1 MDDFVLENLHASRN
15 DFCSRLINLLTPHIH
30 YGLKSIFDEAWKLCI
45 ENGETTKYLMT
56 FQNFLLRIPKW
67 NTSIIEKETQRI
79 NEQSGCSHIE
89 ELITCV
95 HIIHLKTLTCVRAGS
110 KQKKIDIAIP
120 KLSNFI
126 HNVYINVARKVYSN
140 VYLFEKTKQHLQIQ
154 KNNNKLEEF
163 IKECILNTIRESIP
177 IEKLLKVYIEDQFIE
192 EDTEVVDTEEIIAQD
207 PVMEEEEKELDQ
219 QLENALETFDNE
231 KEREGRVGEGEDSG
245 SVKKQT
251 ITFHDMDQVRTITDA
266 ENNIS
271 STDELVNAPKTL
283 ERLEEISMKN
293 FAKRKEE
300 QNSYDDDDGGDE
312 NDAIQIGEP
321 VSLGELDI
329 DMFSEL

>member
-1 MDDFVLENLHASRN
+1 MDDFVLENLQASRN

-30 YGLKSIFDEAWKLCI
+30 SGLKSIFDEAWKLCI

-56 FQNFLLRIPKW
+56 FQNFLLRVPKW

-79 NEQSGCSHIE
+79 SEQSGCGHIE

-120 KLSNFI
+120 KLSEFI
-126 HNVYINVARKVYSN
+126 HKVYINVARKVYSN
-140 VYLFEKTKQHLQIQ
+140 VYLFEKNKQHLQIQ
-154 KNNNKLEEF
+154 KNNYHLEGL

-177 IEKLLKVYIEDQFIE
+177 IEHLLKVYIEDQFIE

-207 PVMEEEEKELDQ
+207 PVVEEEEGEQENEHMVQEDVKEDQ
-219 QLENALETFDNE
+219 Q
-231 KEREGRVGEGEDSG
+231 GGSG
-245 SVKKQT
+245 AQHDGIKKQT
-251 ITFHDMDQVRTITDA
+251 ITFDDIDRVRIMNDA
-266 ENNIS
+266 E
-271 STDELVNAPKTL
+271 STEELVNAPKTL
-283 ERLEEISMKN
+283 ERLEEISMKS

-300 QNSYDDDDGGDE
+300 QDSYDDDDEDE
-312 NDAIQIGEP
+312 NDALQIGEP
-321 VSLGELDI
+321 VLLGDLDI
-329 DMFSEL
+329 DMFSEEL

>member
-1 MDDFVLENLHASRN
+1 M
-15 DFCSRLINLLTPHIH
+15 
-30 YGLKSIFDEAWKLCI
+30 CI

-56 FQNFLLRIPKW
+56 FQNFLLRVPKW

-79 NEQSGCSHIE
+79 SEQTGCGHIE

-120 KLSNFI
+120 KLSEFI
-126 HNVYINVARKVYSN
+126 HKVYINVARKVYSN

-154 KNNNKLEEF
+154 KNNYHLEGV
-163 IKECILNTIRESIP
+163 IKECILNTIRDSIP
-177 IEKLLKVYIEDQFIE
+177 IEHLLKVYIEDQFIE

-207 PVMEEEEKELDQ
+207 PVEEEETEEEKEQEQ
-219 QLENALETFDNE
+219 QVEEGIKEEQNAGD
-231 KEREGRVGEGEDSG
+231 GGDG
-245 SVKKQT
+245 VKKQT
-251 ITFHDMDQVRTITDA
+251 ITFDDIDRVRTMSDGDTV
-266 ENNIS
+266 E
-271 STDELVNAPKTL
+271 STEELVNAPKTL

-300 QNSYDDDDGGDE
+300 EEGDDDDDDAE
-312 NDAIQIGEP
+312 NDALQIGEP
-321 VSLGELDI
+321 VSLGDLDI

>member
-1 MDDFVLENLHASRN
+1 MDDFVLENLQMSRN
-15 DFCSRLINLLTPHIH
+15 DFCSRLINILTPHIH
-30 YGLKSIFDEAWKLCI
+30 SGLKSIFDEAWRICI

-56 FQNFLLRIPKW
+56 FQNFLLRVPKW

-79 NEQSGCSHIE
+79 SEQTGCGHIE

-120 KLSNFI
+120 KLSEFI
-126 HNVYINVARKVYSN
+126 HKVYINVARKVYSN

-154 KNNNKLEEF
+154 KNNSQLEGV
-163 IKECILNTIRESIP
+163 IKECILNTIRENIP
-177 IEKLLKVYIEDQFIE
+177 IEHLLKVYIEDQFIE

-207 PVMEEEEKELDQ
+207 PVIEEEEEKEQ
-219 QLENALETFDNE
+219 EQEQEAAAAIEE
-231 KEREGRVGEGEDSG
+231 AQHAGGRDDGVDG
-245 SVKKQT
+245 VKKQT
-251 ITFHDMDQVRTITDA
+251 ITFDDIDRVRIMSDA
-266 ENNIS
+266 E
-271 STDELVNAPKTL
+271 TTEELVNAPKTL

-300 QNSYDDDDGGDE
+300 EEDGDDDDDAE
-312 NDAIQIGEP
+312 NDALQIGEP
-321 VSLGELDI
+321 VSLGDLDI
-329 DMFSEL
+329 DMFSEEL

>member
-1 MDDFVLENLHASRN
+1 MDDFVLENLQMSRN
-15 DFCSRLINLLTPHIH
+15 DFCSRLINILTPHIH
-30 YGLKSIFDEAWKLCI
+30 SGLKSIFDEAWRLCI

-56 FQNFLLRIPKW
+56 FQNFLLRVPKW
-67 NTSIIEKETQRI
+67 NASIIEKETQRI
-79 NEQSGCSHIE
+79 SEQSGCGHIE

-120 KLSNFI
+120 KLSEFI
-126 HNVYINVARKVYSN
+126 HKVYINVARKVYSN

-154 KNNNKLEEF
+154 KNNYHLEVL
-163 IKECILNTIRESIP
+163 IKECILNAIRESIP
-177 IEKLLKVYIEDQFIE
+177 IEHLLKVYIEDQFIE

-207 PVMEEEEKELDQ
+207 PVIEEEDEEEQQADSADASEKEDM
-219 QLENALETFDNE
+219 
-231 KEREGRVGEGEDSG
+231 KHDSHSG
-245 SVKKQT
+245 GNDGGGDDGVKKQT
-251 ITFHDMDQVRTITDA
+251 ITFDDIDRVRILNDS
-266 ENNIS
+266 ESIS
-271 STDELVNAPKTL
+271 STEELVNAPKTL

-300 QNSYDDDDGGDE
+300 EDGYDDDDDDE
-312 NDAIQIGEP
+312 NDALHIGEP
-321 VSLGELDI
+321 VTLGDLDI

>member
-1 MDDFVLENLHASRN
+1 MDDFVLENLQASRN

-30 YGLKSIFDEAWKLCI
+30 SGLKSIFDEAWKLCI

-56 FQNFLLRIPKW
+56 FQNFLLRVPKW

-79 NEQSGCSHIE
+79 SEQSGCGHIE

-120 KLSNFI
+120 KLSEFI
-126 HNVYINVARKVYSN
+126 HKVYINVARKVYSN
-140 VYLFEKTKQHLQIQ
+140 VYLFEKNKQHLQIQ
-154 KNNNKLEEF
+154 KNNYHLEGL

-177 IEKLLKVYIEDQFIE
+177 IEHLLKVYIEDQFIE

-207 PVMEEEEKELDQ
+207 PVVEEEEGEQENEHMVQEDVKEDQ
-219 QLENALETFDNE
+219 Q
-231 KEREGRVGEGEDSG
+231 GGI
-245 SVKKQT
+245 KKQT
-251 ITFHDMDQVRTITDA
+251 ITFDDIDRVRIMNDA
-266 ENNIS
+266 E
-271 STDELVNAPKTL
+271 STEELVNAPKTL
-283 ERLEEISMKN
+283 ERLEEISMKS

-300 QNSYDDDDGGDE
+300 QDSYDDDDEDE
-312 NDAIQIGEP
+312 NDALQIGEP
-321 VSLGELDI
+321 VLLGDLDI
-329 DMFSEL
+329 DMFSEEL

>member
-1 MDDFVLENLHASRN
+1 MDDFVLENLQSSRN

-30 YGLKSIFDEAWKLCI
+30 SGLKSIFDEAWKLCI

-56 FQNFLLRIPKW
+56 FQNFLLRVPKW

-79 NEQSGCSHIE
+79 SEQSGCSHIE

-120 KLSNFI
+120 KLSEFI
-126 HNVYINVARKVYSN
+126 HKVYINVARKVYSN
-140 VYLFEKTKQHLQIQ
+140 VYLFEKNKQHLQIQ
-154 KNNNKLEEF
+154 KNNYQLEGL

-177 IEKLLKVYIEDQFIE
+177 IEHLLKVYIEDQFIE

-207 PVMEEEEKELDQ
+207 PVIEEEEHE
-219 QLENALETFDNE
+219 QLETEE
-231 KEREGRVGEGEDSG
+231 VKEENKNDGDDG
-245 SVKKQT
+245 VKKQT
-251 ITFHDMDQVRTITDA
+251 ITFDDIDRVRIMNDA
-266 ENNIS
+266 SE
-271 STDELVNAPKTL
+271 DELVNAPKTL

-300 QNSYDDDDGGDE
+300 DEQGGYDDDEDE
-312 NDAIQIGEP
+312 NDALRIGEP
-321 VSLGELDI
+321 VSLGDLDI
-329 DMFSEL
+329 DMFSEEL

>member
-1 MDDFVLENLHASRN
+1 MDDFVLENLQASRN

-30 YGLKSIFDEAWKLCI
+30 SGLKSIFEEAWKLCI

-56 FQNFLLRIPKW
+56 FQNFLLRVPKW
-67 NTSIIEKETQRI
+67 NASIIEKETQRI
-79 NEQSGCSHIE
+79 SEQSGCSHIE

-120 KLSNFI
+120 KLSEFI
-126 HNVYINVARKVYSN
+126 HKVYINVARKVYSN
-140 VYLFEKTKQHLQIQ
+140 VYLFEKNKQHLQVQ
-154 KNNNKLEEF
+154 KNNYHLEGL

-177 IEKLLKVYIEDQFIE
+177 IEHLLKVYIEDQFIE

-207 PVMEEEEKELDQ
+207 PVVEEEEQEEQEEHSAEEEVKEYH
-219 QLENALETFDNE
+219 NAGGAQDD
-231 KEREGRVGEGEDSG
+231 GI
-245 SVKKQT
+245 KKQT
-251 ITFHDMDQVRTITDA
+251 ITFDDIDRVRIMNDH
-266 ENNIS
+266 ESIS
-271 STDELVNAPKTL
+271 STEELVNAPKTL

-293 FAKRKEE
+293 FAKRKEDE
-300 QNSYDDDDGGDE
+300 DNYDDDDDGDE
-312 NDAIQIGEP
+312 NDAIRIGEA
-321 VSLGELDI
+321 VTLGDLDI

>member
-1 MDDFVLENLHASRN
+1 MDDFVLENLQASRN

-30 YGLKSIFDEAWKLCI
+30 SGLKSIFDEAWRLCI

-56 FQNFLLRIPKW
+56 FQNFLLRVPKW

-79 NEQSGCSHIE
+79 SEQSGCGHIE

-120 KLSNFI
+120 KLSEFI
-126 HNVYINVARKVYSN
+126 HKVYINVARKVYSN
-140 VYLFEKTKQHLQIQ
+140 VYLFEKSKQHLQIQ
-154 KNNNKLEEF
+154 KNNYHLEGL

-177 IEKLLKVYIEDQFIE
+177 IEHLLKVYIEDQFIE

-207 PVMEEEEKELDQ
+207 PVVEEEEEEQQQQAEEEQRAADADAAAKEYQ
-219 QLENALETFDNE
+219 Q
-231 KEREGRVGEGEDSG
+231 GG
-245 SVKKQT
+245 SDTDGDGVKKQT
-251 ITFHDMDQVRTITDA
+251 ITFDDIDRVRIMNDA
-266 ENNIS
+266 D
-271 STDELVNAPKTL
+271 STEELVNAPKTL
-283 ERLEEISMKN
+283 ERLEEISIKS

-300 QNSYDDDDGGDE
+300 QDSYDDDDEDE
-312 NDAIQIGEP
+312 NDALQIGEP
-321 VSLGELDI
+321 VSLGDLDI
-329 DMFSEL
+329 DMFSDEI

>member
-1 MDDFVLENLHASRN
+1 MDDFVLENLEVSRN
-15 DFCSRLINLLTPHIH
+15 DFCSRLINLITPHIH
-30 YGLKSIFDEAWKLCI
+30 SGLKSIFDEAWKLCI

-56 FQNFLLRIPKW
+56 FQNFLLRVPKW

-79 NEQSGCSHIE
+79 SEQSGCSHIE

-120 KLSNFI
+120 KLSEFI
-126 HNVYINVARKVYSN
+126 HKVYINVARKVYSN
-140 VYLFEKTKQHLQIQ
+140 VYLFEKNKQHLQIQ
-154 KNNNKLEEF
+154 KNNYHLEGL

-177 IEKLLKVYIEDQFIE
+177 IEHLLKVYIQDQFIE

-207 PVMEEEEKELDQ
+207 PVIEEEQEGQQEGQEGQEGQEEVKEDQ
-219 QLENALETFDNE
+219 Q
-231 KEREGRVGEGEDSG
+231 GGSG
-245 SVKKQT
+245 AQDDGVKKQT
-251 ITFHDMDQVRTITDA
+251 ITFDDIDRVRIMNDA
-266 ENNIS
+266 AD
-271 STDELVNAPKTL
+271 STEELVNAPKTL

-300 QNSYDDDDGGDE
+300 QDGYDDDDDDE
-312 NDAIQIGEP
+312 NDALNIGEP
-321 VSLGELDI
+321 VSLGDLDI
-329 DMFSEL
+329 DMFSEEL

>member
-1 MDDFVLENLHASRN
+1 MDDFVLENLQASRN

-30 YGLKSIFDEAWKLCI
+30 SGLKSIFDEAWKLCI

-56 FQNFLLRIPKW
+56 FQNFLLRVPKW

-79 NEQSGCSHIE
+79 SEQSGCSHIE

-120 KLSNFI
+120 KLSEFI

-140 VYLFEKTKQHLQIQ
+140 VYLFEKNKQHLQIQ
-154 KNNNKLEEF
+154 KNNYHLEGL

-177 IEKLLKVYIEDQFIE
+177 IEHLLKVYIEDQFIE

-207 PVMEEEEKELDQ
+207 PVVEEEEEEGQQAEEERRADVDAKEDQ
-219 QLENALETFDNE
+219 QGGNGAQDD
-231 KEREGRVGEGEDSG
+231 G
-245 SVKKQT
+245 VKKQT
-251 ITFHDMDQVRTITDA
+251 ITFDDVDRVRIMNDA
-266 ENNIS
+266 E
-271 STDELVNAPKTL
+271 STEELVNAPKTL
-283 ERLEEISMKN
+283 ERLEEISMKS

-300 QNSYDDDDGGDE
+300 QDSYDDDDDDGDGDE
-312 NDAIQIGEP
+312 NDALQIGEP
-321 VSLGELDI
+321 VSLGDLDI
-329 DMFSEL
+329 DMFSEEL